1 MRTYR
6 VAPLS
11 PGTEGWTVIRIIP
24 GEADEILG
32 HYSDRAEAQSECAR
46 LVVEEAELQDAQRN
60 QSDTRY
66 QIFQEADAYK
76 VRITR
81 LGSLVQQADGFESRV
96 DAESWIAQAK
106 RFGAVRAGQPKPI
119 NSPHLKV
126 VKP

>member
-1 MRTYR
+1 MTTYR
-6 VAPLS
+6 VAP
-11 PGTEGWTVIRIIP
+11 PCPETEGWAVIRIVP

-46 LVVEEAELQDAQRN
+46 LVVEEAERQDVQRN
-60 QSDTRY
+60 QSDTTY
-66 QIFQEADAYK
+66 HVFQEADAYK

-81 LGSLVQQADGFESRV
+81 LGSFVQAADGFESRA

-106 RFGAVRAGQPKPI
+106 RFGAVRAGQQKPI
-119 NSPHLKV
+119 DAPHLKV